1 MDLYSIQSENSL
13 VPPQLTPLGT
23 KMLHCLPLLQQRH
36 VIRESGPRTEAGA
49 QEACPMNVGLGKE

>member
-49 QEACPMNVGLGKE
+49 QRPAP